1 MKKNL
6 STSPVGVTP
15 ALLEAIRLNIPKE
28 FHEKIRLGGY
38 IALESIKTIP
48 NNIINCYMK
57 LELNTEPTMYVVN
70 HDIRMKVTKLN
81 ADLIEPE
88 SMYKPLDKLFAS
100 IVKGEYPKEKVRFKD
115 YD

>member
-15 ALLEAIRLNIPKE
+15 ALLEAIRLGIPKQY
-28 FHEKIRLGGY
+28 HEKIRLGGY
-38 IALESIKTIP
+38 IALESIKTIQ
-48 NNIINCYMK
+48 NNIKNCYMK
-57 LELNTEPTMYVVN
+57 LELNTEPTRYVVN

-88 SMYKPLDKLFAS
+88 SIYKPLDKLFAS
-100 IVKGEYPKEKVRFKD
+100 IVKGEHPKEKVRFKD

>member
-15 ALLEAIRLNIPKE
+15 ALLEAIRLGIPKE
-28 FHEKIRLGGY
+28 YHEKIILGGY
-38 IALESIKTIP
+38 IALESIKTIQC
-48 NNIINCYMK
+48 NIKNCYMK
-57 LELNTEPTMYVVN
+57 LELNTEPIKYVVN

-88 SMYKPLDKLFAS
+88 SIYKPLDKLFAS
-100 IVKGEYPKEKVRFKD
+100 IVKGEYPKEKVKFKD